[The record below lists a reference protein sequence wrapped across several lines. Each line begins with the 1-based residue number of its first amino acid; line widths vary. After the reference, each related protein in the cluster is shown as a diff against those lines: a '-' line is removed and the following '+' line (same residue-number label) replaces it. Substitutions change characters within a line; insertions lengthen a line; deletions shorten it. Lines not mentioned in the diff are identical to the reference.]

1 MLSYS
6 LSQFIIKTKI
16 TTTKIYFQK
25 NVNINNMDILY
36 YDRIEISEEID
47 INKTSAMKECDICHY
62 WYFLDKGFTFQPNVC
77 NGCQNVLMMSVNLD
91 NNDISNIQGLK
102 LLLYYQWNW

>member
-47 INKTSAMKECDICHY
+47 INKTSAMSVIFVTIGISQIKDLR
-62 WYFLDKGFTFQPNVC
+62 FNQ
-77 NGCQNVLMMSVNLD
+77 MSAM
-91 NNDISNIQGLK
+91 GAK
-102 LLLYYQWNW
+102 MY